1 MLEVIYLVLSILGL
15 SEAFLS
21 YKKRS
26 NRDTRKTRNDRLS
39 LLAIWFTV
47 GTSIF
52 FAIVFVE
59 QAGAVVPITP
69 ITIAGIFLTL
79 LGSFIRWKAII
90 QLKDAFTVDVSIVF
104 AHDLKT
110 DGIFARV
117 RHPSY
122 TGLLLN
128 YIGVGIAM
136 NNLCSFLILTIP
148 IITVILYRIHV
159 EETLLKS
166 EFGEKYLTYIKS
178 TKKIIPLIY

>member
-1 MLEVIYLVLSILGL
+1 MLEVIYVVLSILGL

-26 NRDTRKTRNDRLS
+26 NRDTRKSGNDRLS

-47 GTSIF
+47 GMSICLS
-52 FAIVFVE
+52 IVFLE
-59 QAGAVVPITP
+59 QAGANVPITP
-69 ITIAGIFLTL
+69 ITTAGIVLTL
-79 LGSFIRWKAII
+79 LGSFIRWGAII
-90 QLKDAFTVDVSIVF
+90 QLKDAFTVDVSIIS

-136 NNLCSFLILTIP
+136 NNLYSFLILTIP
-148 IITVILYRIHV
+148 TIIVILYRIRV
-159 EETLLKS
+159 EENLLTL